1 MQRTRSIGWALA
13 AAAIV
18 GYAALLRFDA
28 VVRKYEIVAGPPWLE
43 SAERVVADVAAAV
56 RPSAFVW
63 EPAGERRGDP
73 KSYLKIARARQSFY
87 EAGAREPLF
96 LATIQAFLWL
106 TNDQDVAVNLASM
119 TYSVLLVLAT
129 CLLGEA
135 ACSPAVGLAAG
146 LLLAVEVTTIGQ
158 GASGWRDD
166 SFAFFTVATAYALVR
181 LRSRPKIGWACAAAV
196 FSAGACLV
204 RLSALSFAV
213 PAFVGTA
220 IDDRETRWRR
230 LPYVIAAAV
239 VAAALVA
246 PFMVRNAMVFG
257 DPFYSVDFATEFY
270 RGKAE
275 VPVEQPLAAGGDL
288 AAKLFSRPLE
298 TLDVLVPGFFA
309 YPFRNK
315 WQGLEYISPTLV
327 EMLIAAAI
335 VGLVLFLRSAEGR
348 LMLIVLFGALV
359 PFAAIWQTRTGAQWR
374 FTLFAYPFY
383 LIAACETF
391 RAAGSLARTALR
403 RRSRGAVSLRW
414 TRLAAIA
421 AVGVVVTVAARWL
434 PSVWRYLVVREA
446 AANED
451 AYSIVPGHGDRLFFT
466 RGWYPPAS
474 VGAAVGR
481 YSRGAS
487 ASVWV
492 PIFAEGPFRL
502 AFRMQACAPE
512 EAPARDVHVVVD
524 GTEAGVLRV
533 VWDDERARDYVV
545 ELPNLAPAWHRVDL
559 RADSSSVIPAAG
571 TRYVG
576 LPAGSETAFFVL
588 SVQVRDSRLSTE
600 RG

>member
-28 VVRKYEIVAGPPWLE
+28 LVRKYEIVAGPPRLE
-43 SAERVVADVAAAV
+43 AAERDVADIAAAV
-56 RPSAFVW
+56 RPPAFVW
-63 EPAGERRGDP
+63 GPAGERRGDP
-73 KSYLKIARARQSFY
+73 KSYLKIARARESFY

-106 TNDQDVAVNLASM
+106 TNDQDIAVNLASM

-135 ACSPAVGLAAG
+135 ACSPGVGLAAG
-146 LLLAVEVTTIGQ
+146 LLLAVEATTIGQ
-158 GASGWRDD
+158 GVSGWRDD

-181 LRSRPKIGWACAAAV
+181 LRSRPTIAWSCAAGA

-204 RLSALSFAV
+204 RLSALSFVV
-213 PAFVGTA
+213 PAFVGAA
-220 IDDRETRWRR
+220 IDGREARRRR
-230 LPYVIAAAV
+230 LPYLIAGAGI
-239 VAAALVA
+239 AAALVA
-246 PFMVRNAMVFG
+246 PFLVGNARVFG

-288 AAKLFSRPLE
+288 VAKLFCRPLE
-298 TLDVLVPGFFA
+298 TLDVLVPGFLA

-315 WQGLEYISPTLV
+315 WQGLEYLSPTLV
-327 EMLIAAAI
+327 EVLIAAAI

-383 LIAACETF
+383 LIAACEAF

-403 RRSRGAVSLRW
+403 RRWRGAVSVRW

-421 AVGVVVTVAARWL
+421 AVSIVVAVAARGL
-434 PSVWRYLVVREA
+434 PSAWRYLVVREA

-466 RGWYPPAS
+466 KGWYPPAS

-487 ASVWV
+487 ASIWV
-492 PIFAEGPFRL
+492 PIFAERPLRL
-502 AFRMQACAPE
+502 TFRMQACAPGT
-512 EAPARDVHVVVD
+512 APARDVHVLVD
-524 GTEAGVLRV
+524 DADAGVLAV
-533 VWDDERARDYVV
+533 FWDDQRARDYVV
-545 ELPNLAPAWHRVDL
+545 ELPSLTVGWHRVDL
-559 RADSSSVIPAAG
+559 RAEGSSVIPRG
-571 TRYVG
+571 ETRYVG
-576 LPAGSETAFFVL
+576 LASGSETAFFLL
-588 SVQVRDSRLSTE
+588 SVQVRDSRAPAAT
-600 RG
+600 G